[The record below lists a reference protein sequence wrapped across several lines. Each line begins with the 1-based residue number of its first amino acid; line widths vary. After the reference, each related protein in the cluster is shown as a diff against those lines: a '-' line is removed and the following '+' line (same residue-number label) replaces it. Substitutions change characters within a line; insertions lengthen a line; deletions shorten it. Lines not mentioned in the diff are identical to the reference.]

1 MAREEAIEYF
11 KTHRK
16 IFCEDFLKTIP
27 KNTISYQATLKEKEF
42 YDMAIKSLETM
53 EEFERAQILV
63 GGRLNGRTYA
73 YKRGLEDGK
82 RKKGKWIDSVYS
94 LGFTCTCCLTTQTS
108 GCRYKF
114 CPNCGAE
121 MESEDGI

>member
-11 KTHRK
+11 KFHRK
-16 IFCEDFLKTIP
+16 IFCEDFLKRIP

-42 YDMAIKSLETM
+42 YDLAIKSLETM

-73 YKRGLEDGK
+73 YKCGLEDGK
-82 RKKGKWIDSVYS
+82 RKALEQTREEIEQITDTMGVSYNQYVSKIDV
-94 LGFTCTCCLTTQTS
+94 LQIIDK
-108 GCRYKF
+108 YK
-114 CPNCGAE
+114 A
-121 MESEDGI
+121 ESEDK